1 MGRDPVHAPPS
12 VYPNSS
18 IHPLV
23 DKGWEIVGVSLKTQ
37 RRDKMKPASIF
48 IAFLL
53 GIFVLCPTGVA
64 QAAGKSDEAVLEN
77 IDAMQ
82 AVAIANEWKWTK
94 KNVKTSIDS
103 RELIFEF
110 PDGKVKRIVL
120 PKDTM
125 YIAIA
130 PYIERTHT

>member
-1 MGRDPVHAPPS
+1 MGRDSVHAPSS

-23 DKGWEIVGVSLKTQ
+23 GRGLEIFGVSLKTQ
-37 RRDKMKPASIF
+37 RRDKMKSPSIF
-48 IAFLL
+48 IAFFL
-53 GIFVLCPTGVA
+53 GIFVLCPAGVA
-64 QAAGKSDEAVLEN
+64 QAAAKSDEAVLEN

>member
-1 MGRDPVHAPPS
+1 M
-12 VYPNSS
+12 
-18 IHPLV
+18 
-23 DKGWEIVGVSLKTQ
+23 KSL
-37 RRDKMKPASIF
+37 SLF

-53 GIFVLCPTGVA
+53 GSLVFCPAGVT
-64 QAAGKSDEAVLEN
+64 QAAGKSDEAALEN

-94 KNVKTSIDS
+94 KDVKTSIDS
-103 RELIFEF
+103 REVIFEF
-110 PDGKVKRIVL
+110 PDGKVKRITL
-120 PKDTM
+120 PKDRM

>member
-1 MGRDPVHAPPS
+1 
-12 VYPNSS
+12 
-18 IHPLV
+18 
-23 DKGWEIVGVSLKTQ
+23 
-37 RRDKMKPASIF
+37 MKSPSIF

-64 QAAGKSDEAVLEN
+64 QVAGKSDEAVLEN

-94 KNVKTSIDS
+94 KDVKTSVDS

-120 PKDTM
+120 PKDKM

>member
-23 DKGWEIVGVSLKTQ
+23 GKGLEIFGVSLKTQ
-37 RRDKMKPASIF
+37 RRDKMKSPSIF

-64 QAAGKSDEAVLEN
+64 QVAGKSDEAVLEN

-94 KNVKTSIDS
+94 KDVKTSVDS

-120 PKDTM
+120 PKDKM

>member
-1 MGRDPVHAPPS
+1 
-12 VYPNSS
+12 
-18 IHPLV
+18 
-23 DKGWEIVGVSLKTQ
+23 
-37 RRDKMKPASIF
+37 MKSPSIF
-48 IAFLL
+48 IALFIAFFL
-53 GIFVLCPTGVA
+53 GIFVLCPAGVA
-64 QAAGKSDEAVLEN
+64 QAAAKSDEAVLEN

-125 YIAIA
+125 CIAIA